1 MHKVN
6 TPAQPQGHKVKIE
19 VTKVIAVFRH
29 FYVLS
34 RTPPTVLIGERYKR
48 TGMFLGT
55 IRKKLMRRNF
65 EF

>member
-1 MHKVN
+1 MDKVN
-6 TPAQPQGHKVKIE
+6 TPARPQGHKVKIE

-34 RTPPTVLIGERYKR
+34 RTPTVLIGERYKC

-55 IRKKLMRRNF
+55 IRKKLMWRNF